1 MATGRFERI
10 LSEEDSAHLLE
21 ELNSGKI
28 TVSDLMVTLSLSLPL
43 SLLFSTVLLNGLCL
57 LLLLIGSIV
66 WDQWIDFYFPR
77 KISTKIN
84 KS

>member
-28 TVSDLMVTLSLSLPL
+28 TVSDLMVTLSLPL
-43 SLLFSTVLLNGLCL
+43 SLLFSTVLLNGLRLSSAAVNRVHCL
-57 LLLLIGSIV
+57 GSM
-66 WDQWIDFYFPR
+66 D
-77 KISTKIN
+77 
-84 KS
+84 